1 MEELSENQ
9 HETEKTIEDGL
20 MKQKSAGM
28 LPSFGLLGNFRSSR
42 SVILYSKKRR

>member
-9 HETEKTIEDGL
+9 KTIEDGL

-28 LPSFGLLGNFRSSR
+28 LPSFGLLQNQR
-42 SVILYSKKRR
+42 